1 MEATAATIAGI
12 IVTCGLCCFCFIMIN
27 DSILEISGREE
38 DEIERERRVS
48 VSAEDQDISAST
60 ENPVVQV

>member
-12 IVTCGLCCFCFIMIN
+12 ILTCGLCCFCFIMIN

-38 DEIERERRVS
+38 DARERERRVS
-48 VSAEDQDISAST
+48 AEDQVMSAST
-60 ENPVVQV
+60 ANPVVQV

>member
-12 IVTCGLCCFCFIMIN
+12 ILTCGLWCFCFIMIN

-38 DEIERERRVS
+38 DERERDRR
-48 VSAEDQDISAST
+48 VSAEDQEISAGT

>member
-12 IVTCGLCCFCFIMIN
+12 ILTCGLCCFCYIMIN
-27 DSILEISGREE
+27 DSILVISGREE
-38 DEIERERRVS
+38 DERERERRVS
-48 VSAEDQDISAST
+48 AEDQEISAST